1 MKKLFLFCLILLGAI
16 SISAETWTPVGQA
29 KWTEGALTGQRSGYN
44 KTWSVNVERSDTRPQ
59 VFRLQPY
66 ASNPFSNYSN
76 HRSDNVY
83 VYLHTEDPNQ
93 VYIEYYIYYYYY
105 NSSYYY
111 SYYYFH
117 VWQRCPEN
125 GFDSRYYGKI
135 INNTTIEFPIGS
147 FVVDDLYTSTKQSA
161 PSSSAKYST
170 YIHKIVFPEGI
181 LNYTPPAE
189 TWVGIGKGEWQD
201 AFWIADG
208 LPATKT
214 VEFERSVQNSGVYRV
229 KLFDDSDYIKINAEN
244 TSKVYVT
251 PYSHTNAAGNVMVV
265 TQRCAE
271 NGVNESYYGT
281 MNNGIITIP
290 GNYFRYN
297 QDGSTSYTNCD
308 ADRKCIIT
316 LPEGYNTPIEDDNG
330 IFMGVISFNDKI
342 DNLPITVLNQLTEP
356 MFMNFVD
363 NMEMENATLLYYAVD
378 QAITSL
384 AKPEYPD
391 NLSNAMIITFTD
403 GLDQGSLAMAPEHL
417 TSRNYAQYLSERIS
431 STQIQ
436 GLPLQ
441 AYTIGLKSDD
451 VADDDM
457 FEQNLKSLSSDSTKY
472 HSVSDIDG
480 VQEELTKIYD
490 ELNRQT
496 SQRVVSITVPM
507 MSHGDTYRFTLD
519 GTVDPSKV
527 ADSELWIE
535 GVFSITDVSLD
546 DLTYHGFT
554 STSGSKVTAERN
566 GVYITF
572 TFNDCRDEDGEILE
586 IGKNDIDQWT
596 YIPSSNTW
604 QHNVEN
610 DKDGKINIEDIR
622 TSAAIMFVLDCSRS
636 LGDLFPTLKQTAN
649 SFIDRLAGGDGN
661 ITGVENVTIS
671 NEDIDED
678 APVEYYNLQGVRI
691 MKPEKGLY
699 IQRQGNSV
707 KKIMIK

>member
-1 MKKLFLFCLILLGAI
+1 MKKLFLFCLIFLGAI
-16 SISAETWTPVGQA
+16 SISAETWTPVGQV
-29 KWTEGALTGQRSGYN
+29 KWSEGILSYNYSKLSGREWY
-44 KTWSVNVERSDTRPQ
+44 VNIERSNERSN
-59 VFRLQPY
+59 VFRMQP
-66 ASNPFSNYSN
+66 YSN
-76 HRSDNVY
+76 HPATYKTDNTYIY
-83 VYLHTEDPNQ
+83 VHVDGVNKI
-93 VYIEYYIYYYYY
+93 YIE
-105 NSSYYY
+105 SFTCFTGY
-111 SYYYFH
+111 SDYST
-117 VWQRCPEN
+117 VKQRCPEN
-125 GFDSRYYGKI
+125 GFDSMYYGTLYNDI
-135 INNTTIEFPIGS
+135 IEFPIGS
-147 FVVDDLYTSTKQSA
+147 FEVNWKTNSIF
-161 PSSSAKYST
+161 YSRDV
-170 YIHKIVFPEGI
+170 HKIVFPKGI
-181 LNYTPPAE
+181 LDSQPE
-189 TWVGIGKGEWQD
+189 TFVNIGKGEWQD
-201 AFWIADG
+201 AFWFYSVDG
-208 LPATKT
+208 LPLTKT

-308 ADRKCIIT
+308 ADRMCIIT